1 MWGFTCINSE
11 WNSYSFDYRFFLVKQ
26 EKKDIPIAIE
36 LLPFKGAIYLFMSSW
51 GPKLVKSTY

>member
-1 MWGFTCINSE
+1 MKFVFFWL
-11 WNSYSFDYRFFLVKQ
+11 FFLVKQ
-26 EKKDIPIAIE
+26 ERKDIPIVIG